1 MTNVDPITL
10 AVLLGALEQ
19 IAEEMDTVLATSA
32 VSPVIADAWDRAS
45 GIFHPQTGEVV
56 VQGSTGLPIFVVVM
70 QHTVQEV
77 LKSFPPEAM
86 KPGDVFLINDPYR
99 GGTHTMDVKFVRPY
113 FRNGKLLAIVANT
126 GHWPDVGGMT
136 PGGFTPA
143 STDVYQEG
151 LRFPPIRLYDSGVLN
166 EAIIEIMMANMRVAE
181 DRRGDMAAQLNALE
195 FGCKRLEDLFDR
207 YGEELIFNAIDQLKA
222 RSEQLMRSHL
232 EAVPDGRYH
241 VQDWMD
247 SDGVDPDPVLI
258 DLVMTVSGSE
268 VVFDLSGSA
277 PACRGPFNAPFS
289 STMSALMIGVK
300 HIFDDVPIN
309 AGCFVP
315 FTIIA
320 PAGNMFNPLPP
331 APVSGTTTET
341 SQRLVGLT
349 MAAFALAIPDF
360 VPAGAFGTGTNIG
373 IGGNSP
379 SKGRYAT
386 IFFFGGGYGAYHDQ
400 DGLTNGSAVISASR
414 NSSVEV
420 LEHSVPILFT
430 RYAIREGSAGDGR
443 HRGGFGVEIDF
454 HLRDGDA
461 YLTLVGDRGRFGPRG
476 VGGGQDGKPAEHWFH
491 VNGRE
496 FQAEHLT
503 KIDRLYLRPGDGVR
517 LRTPGGGGYG
527 DPALRPSELRDADR
541 IDGLLVGLGLFYS
554 RDSVK

>member
-1 MTNVDPITL
+1 MTDVDPITL
-10 AVLLGALEQ
+10 AVLRGAFEQ
-19 IAEEMDTVLATSA
+19 IAEEMDTVLAASA

-45 GIFHPQTGEVV
+45 GIFHPHTGEVIA
-56 VQGSTGLPIFVVVM
+56 QGSTGLPIFIVVM

-77 LKSFPPEAM
+77 LKSHPPETM
-86 KPGDVFLINDPYR
+86 KPGDVFLVNDPYR
-99 GGTHTMDVKFVRPY
+99 GGTHTMDVKFVQPF
-113 FRNGKLLAIVANT
+113 FRDGELLAIVANT

-136 PGGFTPA
+136 PGGFTPV

-151 LRFPPIRLYDSGVLN
+151 LRFPPVRLYDGGRLN
-166 EAIIEIMMANMRVAE
+166 EALVEVMMANMRVAE

-195 FGCKRLEDLFDR
+195 LGCRRLDELFAR
-207 YGEELIFNAIDQLKA
+207 YGKDLIFSAIDELKA
-222 RSEQLMRSHL
+222 RSEALMRQRIGDI
-232 EAVPDGRYH
+232 PDGTYH

-258 DLVMTVSGSE
+258 DLVMTVSGTE
-268 VVFDLSGSA
+268 ITFDLSGSA
-277 PACRGPFNAPFS
+277 PACRGPFNAPYS

-300 HIFDDVPIN
+300 HVFTDVPIN

-315 FTIIA
+315 FQIVA
-320 PAGNMFNPLPP
+320 PVGNMFNPLPP

-341 SQRLVGLT
+341 SQRLVGVT
-349 MAAFALAIPDF
+349 MAALALAIPEL
-360 VPAGAFGTGTNIG
+360 VPAGSFGTGTNIG
-373 IGGNSP
+373 MGGNSP
-379 SKGRYAT
+379 TKGRYAT

-420 LEHSVPILFT
+420 LEQTVPILFT

-461 YLTLVGDRGRFGPRG
+461 YLTLVGDRGRFGPQG
-476 VGGGQDGKPAEHWFH
+476 AAGGKGGAPADHWFH
-491 VNGRE
+491 AGGKD
-496 FQAEHLT
+496 FQTEHLT
-503 KIDRLYLRPGDGVR
+503 KVDRLYLKPGDGTR

-527 DPALRPSELRDADR
+527 APELRAPDLRAADVL
-541 IDGLLVGLGLFYS
+541 DGLAE
-554 RDSVK
+554 